1 MKKLLA
7 FVASLFISTAA
18 IAADNAVIV
27 TPGSGVTMRSK
38 DVGSGIQAMMPVLG
52 DVTGAA
58 FGVTANPLFISFGTG
73 VTLPAY
79 GATPTFNPG
88 NVANTTAWL
97 VTGTGGT
104 FPATQSGTW
113 NIGSITTLPSLVAG
127 AAIVGKFGIDQ
138 TTVGTTNGVSLA
150 QIGTATVLTGNGTS
164 GTGSLRVNISSDNTA
179 FPVLASMQA
188 IATGGASTAG
198 AIVPSNTTA
207 VSLKG
212 SAGTVY
218 GVQVYGISATPA
230 YLKIYDSAAVTCGSG
245 TPIKR
250 LMIPGGSP
258 NTAGAGSNVTFGP
271 GIITSTGIGYCI
283 TTGIADNDTSAPA
296 ATTFLVNVDYK

>member
-1 MKKLLA
+1 MKQLLA
-7 FVASLFISTAA
+7 IVAALFISTAA
-18 IAADNAVIV
+18 IAADNAVLV

-38 DVGSGIQAMMPVLG
+38 DVGSGVQAMMPVLG

-104 FPATQSGTW
+104 FPSTQSGTW

-164 GTGSLRVNISSDNTA
+164 GTGSQRINIASDNTA
-179 FPVLASMQA
+179 FPVLASLQA

-198 AIVPSNTTA
+198 AIVPNNTTA
-207 VSLKG
+207 VSVKG
-212 SAGTVY
+212 SAGTIY
-218 GVQVYGISATPA
+218 GVQLAGIGSAPA

-250 LMIPGGSP
+250 LLIPAAS
-258 NTAGAGSNVTFGP
+258 TAANGAGSNISFGP
-271 GIITSTGIGYCI
+271 GIVTSTGIGYCV
-283 TTGIADNDTSAPA
+283 TTGIGDADTSAPA
-296 ATTFLVNVDYK
+296 ASTYLVNVDFK